1 MKKGGDNQNTTL
13 EHHREIVELITD
25 ISSRFVQTET
35 REQLNKAINESLKQI
50 GKFSNVDVSYLFQ
63 FSADRKT
70 LSETH
75 DWTREGLTSNKPHL
89 QNLPAKNFP
98 WALSELKQGN
108 VIQIKNPGEI
118 PKEGKSLVV
127 MSKKI
132 NLTSL
137 LMVPMLFKDR
147 LIGFLGFSKRDEEK
161 VWSEHNVSLLRLL
174 AEIYTNAIIRHRHEE
189 ALRKKNRALQAVS
202 NVNTALVKADD
213 INEFLASICKVLVET
228 GQYKMSWI
236 GKKIDDKEKT
246 VEPLSHCGLDDGYL
260 KNTTITWANNH
271 KEGRGPTG
279 EAIRTGKPAVN
290 NNATKNEDF
299 EPWQQEAKKR
309 GYKSS
314 AAIPIKIEGRVWGA
328 INVYSESVNAFDE
341 EEVKLLQELAG
352 DAGVGI
358 NSLKNKQNLKDTLD
372 QLQRFRTA
380 IDEANDSIVI
390 YRANN
395 GRIIDANK
403 AASQQLGYTRDELL
417 QKTVLDITL
426 KHEGVEYENWQALL
440 ETTKKRLEA
449 GEDTFEGLAQRK
461 DGSTFPFESNVKYLK
476 VGDEEYLVTINRDI
490 TERKKQR
497 EERQELEQLK
507 NRFINALTHTT
518 RTPLTNMRLGLEML
532 QSEDLGKLNDKQHKI
547 IQKTLTK
554 EEEVLR
560 LITNMN
566 LALDIEQN
574 RLTLEKTPSSLR
586 SLTLSVKSQ
595 FEKYF
600 ATKSISLEVTGEHSL
615 PSVGIDKGKMRRVIE
630 ILMENA
636 RYYTQEEGN
645 VEIHFEKNDGAVR
658 LSVIDDGIG
667 IPETEQSHI
676 FERFFR
682 ASNASTHY
690 PDGVGLGLYIAKS
703 IMEKHNGTIDFNSKK
718 DKGSTFWIEIPIS

>member
-1 MKKGGDNQNTTL
+1 MTNGDTNKNITL
-13 EHHREIVELITD
+13 EYHLQIVELITD
-25 ISSRFVQTET
+25 ISNKLVQTET
-35 REQLNKAINESLKQI
+35 RGDLDQVIDESLEKI

-63 FSADRKT
+63 FSEDRKT

-75 DWTREGLTSNKPHL
+75 DWTREGLQSNKPHL
-89 QNLPAKNFP
+89 QNLPAEQFP
-98 WALSELKQGN
+98 WVLSQLRQGK
-108 VIQIKNPGEI
+108 VIQIKDPSEI
-118 PKEGKSLVV
+118 PEEGQSL
-127 MSKKI
+127 MALSKKI

-137 LMVPMLFKDR
+137 VMVPMLFKDT
-147 LIGFLGFSKRDEEK
+147 LIGHLGFSKRNEAK
-161 VWSEHNVSLLRLL
+161 VWSEHDVSLLRLL

-189 ALRKKNRALQAVS
+189 ALRQKNRALQAVS

-213 INEFLASICKVLVET
+213 IDAFLASICKILVET
-228 GQYKMSWI
+228 GGYKMSWI

-260 KNTTITWANNH
+260 KNTTITWSNKH
-271 KEGRGPTG
+271 KSGRGPTG
-279 EAIRTGKPAVN
+279 EAIRTGKSAVN
-290 NNATKNEDF
+290 KNTSENPDF
-299 EPWQQEAKKR
+299 EPWLEEAKKR
-309 GYKSS
+309 GYNSS
-314 AAIPIKIEGRVWGA
+314 AAIPIKVDGKVWGV
-328 INVYSESVNAFDE
+328 INIYSEEIDAFDKD
-341 EEVKLLQELAG
+341 EVALLQELAG

-358 NSLKNKQNLKDTLD
+358 NSLKNKQELESTLD

-390 YRANN
+390 YRAKD
-395 GRIIDANK
+395 GRIVDANK
-403 AASQQLGYTRDELL
+403 AASQQLEYTRDELL
-417 QKTVLDITL
+417 QKTILDIAL
-426 KHEGVEYENWQALL
+426 KHKGVEYDNWQELL
-440 ETTKKRLEA
+440 EITKKRLES
-449 GEDTFEGLAQRK
+449 GENTFEGLAQRK
-461 DGSTFPFESNVKYLK
+461 DGSTFPFESNVRYLE
-476 VGDEEYLVTINRDI
+476 VGDKGYVVTINRDI

-497 EERQELEQLK
+497 EKRQELEQLK

-532 QSEDLGKLNDKQHKI
+532 QSEDLGKLNEQQHKI
-547 IQKTLTK
+547 IQKTLAK

-566 LALDIEQN
+566 LALDIEQQQ
-574 RLTLEKTPSSLR
+574 LTLEKTPSSLR

-600 ATKSISLEVTGEHSL
+600 TTKSISLEITGEQSL
-615 PSVGIDKGKMRRVIE
+615 PSAEIDKEKMRRAVE

-636 RYYTQEEGN
+636 YHYTPENGN
-645 VEIHFEKNDGAVR
+645 VEIHFEQNNGSIR

-667 IPETEQSHI
+667 IPEAEQSHI

-703 IMEKHNGTIDFNSKK
+703 ITEKHNGSVGFNSKK
-718 DKGSTFWIEIPIS
+718 GKGSTFWIEIPTS